1 MEYYKLGIIAACLLV
16 RVCEVCVVVWFQLEA
31 VVCRLEEQ
39 GEDGVDSGSLLELKN
54 TLQEL
59 ITVSEGVHMY
69 MCVCVV
75 CVHVVHV
82 KEDGVRHGPCYKDKS
97 LCWV

>member
-1 MEYYKLGIIAACLLV
+1 MLARLLV
-16 RVCEVCVVVWFQLEA
+16 RVCMCVVDWFQLEA

-59 ITVSEGVHMY
+59 IAVSEGVHMY
-69 MCVCVV
+69 MYVRVV
-75 CVHVVHV
+75 CVHVV
-82 KEDGVRHGPCYKDKS
+82 C
-97 LCWV
+97 

>member
-1 MEYYKLGIIAACLLV
+1 MGIIAACLLV

-69 MCVCVV
+69 MCVCCVCSCCACKGGWCETRSMLQGQVV
-75 CVHVVHV
+75 VL
-82 KEDGVRHGPCYKDKS
+82 GMGS
-97 LCWV
+97 LH